1 MLDHNEGIANIAQTL
16 QRLNKPVVIA
26 LVQTNGRFIEHIK
39 YTGQTGTNLRSQTDA
54 LCLAARKR
62 GCAAIQGQVIQTD
75 VQKEA
80 QPSLGFLEYRTGN
93 DFLAVSQHQRVQE
106 FRGILNRKRTQSR
119 NGLLTMSSRS
129 QADSQDLRLQAR
141 AFTGAARHAAG
152 VLQQA
157 VFLGLRIGRFQLAV
171 NETGRA
177 LKRRGPIALAPV
189 AVLVPNLHL
198 LVRAIDERVALLLG
212 QFVHWRLRVKPH
224 CLTQSLH

>member
-16 QRLNKPVVIA
+16 QGLNKALVIA
-26 LVQTNGRFIEHIK
+26 LVQTNGRLIEHIK
-39 YTGQTGTNLRSQTDA
+39 YAGQTGTNLRSQTDA

-62 GCAAIQGQVIQTD
+62 GRAAIQGQVIQTD

-93 DFLAVSQHQRVQE
+93 DFLAVPQHQRVQE
-106 FRGILNRKRTQSR
+106 FRGIFNRKRTQPR
-119 NGLLTMSSRS
+119 NGLLTVSSRS

-141 AFTGAARHAAG
+141 ALTGAARHTAG

-157 VFLGLRIGRFQLAV
+157 VLLGLRIGRLQFAV
-171 NETGRA
+171 NETGCA

-189 AVLVPNLHL
+189 AVLVANLHL

-212 QFVHWRLRVKPH
+212 QFAHWRPRVKAH
-224 CLTQSLH
+224 CLAQPLH